1 MRNEILLAIVSKL
14 ISEKLAELP
23 EMSHSRRGPRGPM
36 GPEGRDGK
44 DFVWSEHEEKI
55 RSWVKDFSLKF
66 EDLTEEQIGAL
77 RGPRGKDGR
86 DGKDFD
92 WEEKLPEISALI
104 KEFSLKFED
113 LTEEQIG
120 ALRGPRGR
128 DGKDGEGFS
137 FEKYREAIDGIVRSE
152 IASMRESLKLK
163 FSDLSDDEVSRLRG
177 PRGQRGIPG
186 RGFVFDEHRSFFES
200 LKPKFSDFTDEER
213 ASLVLKFK
221 NLTDDEKSELKLKF
235 SDLTEEDRSSIRGPR
250 GQRGRQG
257 SPGEKGDV
265 GPRGPQGARGLPG
278 PVGARGPEGKVG
290 SAGADGSNGRDGKDA
305 PWITDIEVRQTKEL
319 LTLVFHFSD
328 GSSVESGHI
337 TLPAAQNFFYAA
349 GGMAGGGAGTPGPQG
364 DPGPQGPQ
372 GDPGP
377 TGPEGADGAQG
388 PQGDP
393 GPQGPQGDPGPT
405 GPAGADGAQGPQGD
419 PGPQGPQGDP
429 GPTGPAGAGDSDF
442 LYDLDC
448 DASVYVGAAVVLRKV
463 APAEATMD
471 EWLSMSG
478 LLVMSYMTYAATLV
492 ENGIATSMADSNIF
506 GIVEAKASPVLC
518 TVRVG
523 AGATLGN
530 FFGLDVEDEYYL
542 SDTVAGGLVPYS
554 MKPNTPGN
562 ILLKIGQPLD
572 QNRLIYS
579 RGERWEIA

>member
-177 PRGQRGIPG
+177 PRGQRGSPG

-377 TGPEGADGAQG
+377 TGP
-388 PQGDP
+388 
-393 GPQGPQGDPGPT
+393 
-405 GPAGADGAQGPQGD
+405 
-419 PGPQGPQGDP
+419 
-429 GPTGPAGAGDSDF
+429 AGAGDSDF

-463 APAEATMD
+463 APTEATMD

-523 AGATLGN
+523 AGVTLGN